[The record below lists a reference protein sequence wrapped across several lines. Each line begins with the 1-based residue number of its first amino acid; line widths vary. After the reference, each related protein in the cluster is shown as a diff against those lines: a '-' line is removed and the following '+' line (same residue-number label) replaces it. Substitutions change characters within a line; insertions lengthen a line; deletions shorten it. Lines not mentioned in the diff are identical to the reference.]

1 MELFGCG
8 CVGFE
13 WKSVNDDSDWNTV
26 AQAQAGDET
35 AFAEL
40 VRRYEHRIVQFCYR
54 MTGSA
59 QDAED
64 LAQESFIR
72 LYRHLHRLTPK
83 AKFSTLLYGIARN
96 LALNAVRDAGRRARM
111 IAPPPDNARD
121 IRSGDR
127 RPDEWAHLKEL
138 DAMIHEGLQALS
150 PAHRE
155 ILVLRE
161 FNGLDYDAIARIIR
175 CRKGTVRSRLAR
187 AREQLRIRIEQAGGK
202 AV

>member
-1 MELFGCG
+1 M
-8 CVGFE
+8 
-13 WKSVNDDSDWNTV
+13 NDDSDWNTV
-26 AQAQAGDET
+26 ARAQTGDET

-40 VRRYEHRIVQFCYR
+40 VRRYQHRIVQFCYR

-72 LYRHLHRLTPK
+72 LYRHLHRLTPQ
-83 AKFSTLLYGIARN
+83 AKFSTYLYGIARN
-96 LALNAVRDAGRRARM
+96 LALNAVRDTGRRAQT

-127 RPDEWAHLKEL
+127 HPDELAHLKEM
-138 DAMIHEGLQALS
+138 DAMIRGGLEALS

-161 FNGLDYDAIARIIR
+161 FNGLDYDAIARILR

-187 AREQLRIRIEQAGGK
+187 AREQLRIRIEQAGGN
-202 AV
+202 VV